1 MDVVDVV
8 DVVDVGVV
16 YIYYR
21 NGNHDQV
28 HNSNSKSSS
37 ENTRNNGICGGYG
50 AIVPS
55 GYSPIFLIDM
65 PAT

>member
-1 MDVVDVV
+1 M

-21 NGNHDQV
+21 NSNHDHV

-55 GYSPIFLIDM
+55 GYSPFFSLIRQQLKCQ
-65 PAT
+65 P